1 MRGSKGGGL
10 DPPSLPIWFQFASFR
25 FLPRSA
31 NKPWITR
38 AGIFFSFFSL
48 FSRIHQLAVRAH
60 AARCDS
66 RKGWKNGIRSRERE
80 RGYVYENIKSVG
92 CKDCE
97 LRGFCS
103 FASFSSTLVH
113 GGKIHGLNGLVY
125 YFLYLR
131 EGPKSQ
137 PLSPPSAS
145 LSNGFRWWTSI
156 RGLLDRRGGMLHY
169 YVRNKLG
176 QRSVLI
182 TWNLVSLPFD
192 GRLEVREVDIG

>member
-1 MRGSKGGGL
+1 MVGSTHRRFPFDFNSRPFDSSPGPQTNLGL
-10 DPPSLPIWFQFASFR
+10 HAQEYSF
-25 FLPRSA
+25 P
-31 NKPWITR
+31 
-38 AGIFFSFFSL
+38 FFSL

-80 RGYVYENIKSVG
+80 RRYVYENIKSVG

-145 LSNGFRWWTSI
+145 LSNGF
-156 RGLLDRRGGMLHY
+156 H
-169 YVRNKLG
+169 
-176 QRSVLI
+176 
-182 TWNLVSLPFD
+182 
-192 GRLEVREVDIG
+192 

>member
-1 MRGSKGGGL
+1 MVGSTHRRFPFDFNSRPFDSSPGPQTNLGL
-10 DPPSLPIWFQFASFR
+10 HAQEYSF
-25 FLPRSA
+25 P
-31 NKPWITR
+31 
-38 AGIFFSFFSL
+38 FFSL

-113 GGKIHGLNGLVY
+113 GGKFTDLMVSFIISYTFGRVRKVSH
-125 YFLYLR
+125 FL
-131 EGPKSQ
+131 
-137 PLSPPSAS
+137 PPPPP
-145 LSNGFRWWTSI
+145 FRT
-156 RGLLDRRGGMLHY
+156 
-169 YVRNKLG
+169 V
-176 QRSVLI
+176 SV
-182 TWNLVSLPFD
+182 D
-192 GRLEVREVDIG
+192 GRRFEGCWIDGGGCCITMFEISWGKEAF

>member
-1 MRGSKGGGL
+1 MVGSTHRRFPFDFNSRPFDSSPGPQTNLGL
-10 DPPSLPIWFQFASFR
+10 HAQEYSF
-25 FLPRSA
+25 P
-31 NKPWITR
+31 
-38 AGIFFSFFSL
+38 FFSL

-145 LSNGFRWWTSI
+145 LSNGFR
-156 RGLLDRRGGMLHY
+156 
-169 YVRNKLG
+169 
-176 QRSVLI
+176 
-182 TWNLVSLPFD
+182 
-192 GRLEVREVDIG
+192 

>member
-113 GGKIHGLNGLVY
+113 GGKFTDLMVSFIISYTFGRVRKVSH
-125 YFLYLR
+125 FL
-131 EGPKSQ
+131 
-137 PLSPPSAS
+137 PPPPP
-145 LSNGFRWWTSI
+145 FRT
-156 RGLLDRRGGMLHY
+156 
-169 YVRNKLG
+169 V
-176 QRSVLI
+176 SV
-182 TWNLVSLPFD
+182 D
-192 GRLEVREVDIG
+192 GRRFEGCWIDGGGCCITIFEISWGKEAF